1 MLLDPEK
8 FPGWVVGGGWYLPI
22 IESISDYLLTF
33 WSSGVDH
40 DMVWTPS
47 LTIMKGLGNIYLANH
62 SCSFQDLVHVTLE
75 KRDSEE
81 V

>member
-1 MLLDPEK
+1 
-8 FPGWVVGGGWYLPI
+8 
-22 IESISDYLLTF
+22 
-33 WSSGVDH
+33 
-40 DMVWTPS
+40 
-47 LTIMKGLGNIYLANH
+47 MKGLGNIYLANH